1 MENLHEWSLKM
12 QGAREMLEKL
22 NAMQQHGMAVLN
34 VACEGKLRKE
44 DKVYSDAIIRLAL
57 SSLDNT
63 AKFLMGR
70 QPCYCNDEKDK
81 KGKLIKCDAY
91 FE

>member
-34 VACEGKLRKE
+34 VACEGKPRRE
-44 DKVYSDAIIRLAL
+44 DKAYSDAIIRLAL

-70 QPCYCNDEKDK
+70 QPCYCNSEKDR
-81 KGKLIKCDAY
+81 KGNLVRCDAY

>member
-1 MENLHEWSLKM
+1 MEHLYEWSLKM

-34 VACEGKLRKE
+34 VACEGKPRKE

-70 QPCYCNDEKDK
+70 QPCYCNYEKDK
-81 KGKLIKCDAY
+81 KGNFIKCDAY